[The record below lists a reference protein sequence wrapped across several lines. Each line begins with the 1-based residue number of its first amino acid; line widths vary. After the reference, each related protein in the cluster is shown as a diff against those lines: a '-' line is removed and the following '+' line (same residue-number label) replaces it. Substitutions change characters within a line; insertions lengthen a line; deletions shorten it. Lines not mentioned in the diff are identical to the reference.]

1 MKNIIPITTLLV
13 AGATF
18 ANAALSSETSWEN
31 VPSSAVSGSD
41 IATWTT
47 NDSALVWKNA
57 WSIALTIDKNALST
71 SNLTLLAMSPN
82 SKHATNQKNFD
93 GFTGIT
99 YDYNS
104 SGSTLSIEFFGTTG
118 TASSAFSSLSAT
130 ENLTFV
136 LSKTTPVDIYSNGK
150 LYSNLVLNVY
160 GDENFETAL
169 TSVTISNISSD
180 YTTHSGTLLEFGGL
194 KGLYTSGAQT
204 NAGFYSNNT
213 GAFTL
218 KAASYWTGGNVDS
231 TALSAYYAAIIPE
244 PSAFGLLAGVGALAL
259 VAARRRRSKKV

>member
-13 AGATF
+13 AGTAF

-31 VPSSAVSGSD
+31 VPSSAVSGSN

-47 NDSALVWKNA
+47 SDSALIWNTA
-57 WSIALTIDKNALST
+57 WSVALTVDKDALGT
-71 SNLTLLAMSPN
+71 SNLTLLAMTPKCYQTTTSGTY
-82 SKHATNQKNFD
+82 SNQKNFD

-136 LSKTTPVDIYSNGK
+136 LSKTAPTNNK
-150 LYSNLVLNVY
+150 SNLVLNVY
-160 GDENFETAL
+160 GDENFDTAL
-169 TSVTISNISSD
+169 TTVTLSDIASN
-180 YTTHSGTLLEFGGL
+180 YTTYSGTLLEFGGL
-194 KGLYTSGAQT
+194 GGISTETQT
-204 NAGFYSNNT
+204 NAGFYSNNA

-231 TALSAYYAAIIPE
+231 TALSAYYAAIVPE

-259 VAARRRRSKKV
+259 VAARRRRSKKA